1 MAKKIFGSV
10 ENGLTR
16 KQFDSIVDYV
26 EKMIF
31 DGCGGR
37 KMRTMYLIET
47 GKMFKKGRIHDV
59 KIRSYTFHCKN
70 TTHAPITNMDRIV
83 TNILSATVKNSNR
96 YAAWMQDEST
106 LRIALNACAGIVG
119 EN

>member
-1 MAKKIFGSV
+1 MSNKKFAAV

-16 KQFDSIVDYV
+16 QQYDRIVAYV

-47 GKMFKKGRIHDV
+47 GKMFKKGNV
-59 KIRSYTFHCKN
+59 KTAKMRSYYISTKYRGIS
-70 TTHAPITNMDRIV
+70 PISNMDRIIH
-83 TNILSATVKNSNR
+83 NILNVTEDDKSNR
-96 YAAWMQDEST
+96 FPGWMKDETT
-106 LRIALNACAGIVG
+106 LRIALNATAGIV
-119 EN
+119 

>member
-1 MAKKIFGSV
+1 MSKKIFGSV
-10 ENGLTR
+10 ENGLNR

-47 GKMFKKGRIHDV
+47 GKMFKKGNV
-59 KIRSYTFHCKN
+59 KTVKMRSYYISTKYRGIS
-70 TTHAPITNMDRIV
+70 PISNMDRIIH
-83 TNILSATVKNSNR
+83 NILNVVSGNNKYPV
-96 YAAWMQDEST
+96 WMQDENT
-106 LRIALNACAGIVG
+106 LRIALNATAGIV
-119 EN
+119 

>member
-1 MAKKIFGSV
+1 MSKKIFGSV

-47 GKMFKKGRIHDV
+47 GTMFKKGRITNV
-59 KIRSYTFHCKN
+59 KIRSYTFANKN
-70 TTHAPITNMDRIV
+70 KTHAPITNMERIV
-83 TNILSATVKNSNR
+83 SNILSVTVKNSNK
-96 YAAWMQDEST
+96 YAAWMQDENT
-106 LRIALNACAGIVG
+106 LRIALNACAGIVS

>member
-47 GKMFKKGRIHDV
+47 GKMFKKGRVSDL
-59 KIRSYTFHCKN
+59 KIRSAVFSRTNK
-70 TTHAPITNMDRIV
+70 THAPITNMDRIV

-106 LRIALNACAGIVG
+106 L
-119 EN
+119 